1 MTSLNL
7 RLDLKLGF
15 VTLMLE
21 KKVHRITVL
30 IVASALWSSLE
41 RWTSEVVVV
50 VGDVTIPAIH
60 TEVDSGHSCDM
71 QLKIYV
77 ELVIL

>member
-21 KKVHRITVL
+21 KKVQRITVL

-50 VGDVTIPAIH
+50 VGDVTIQRSTQKSI
-60 TEVDSGHSCDM
+60 
-71 QLKIYV
+71 
-77 ELVIL
+77 LVIVATCS

>member
-7 RLDLKLGF
+7 RLDIKLGF
-15 VTLMLE
+15 VTRMLE

-30 IVASALWSSLE
+30 IVASTLLSSLE

-50 VGDVTIPAIH
+50 VGDVTIRGQQSTQKSI
-60 TEVDSGHSCDM
+60 
-71 QLKIYV
+71 
-77 ELVIL
+77 LVIVAKCS